1 MSIATSHGRGE
12 VKLIKISIIHPLTEE
27 QLRGFVSFG
36 RRNDVTI
43 LIQENANV
51 K

>member
-1 MSIATSHGRGE
+1 MSIATSRGRGE
-12 VKLIKISIIHPLTEE
+12 VQLIRISIIHPLTEE
-27 QLRGFVSFG
+27 QLRELVYFG

-43 LIQENANV
+43 LIQGNANV